1 MGPLPAAERVWR
13 EGGLRTPDIAAW
25 LRGVAGLLIWSF
37 IPFPVSLGLPRHHI
51 SAIIDERFDAAG
63 GGGMMG
69 RMLTQVP
76 LPLLPRDAAEIAP
89 GVGVVAGPDGGGVV
103 WVHGLATFAWDAGDE
118 AARRLAAVQLVQL
131 NAATQAQVAQAFGVI
146 PVSVWRW
153 ARALAGG
160 GVAGLVPAAKGP
172 QRASK
177 LTPQVVE
184 RIRELDGQGAGKA
197 AIAAATGV
205 SETSVR
211 SVLRP
216 ARPAAGSLDA
226 GGAGSVPAGQDPA
239 GPDRADTDAGF
250 AEPQVLPVLPGPVP
264 RDAERALARFGL
276 LGQGAAPA
284 FTPGA
289 RYPLAGLLLALPPLA
304 GTGLPDCARQVYGRL
319 RNGFYSLEVMLV
331 VLVFMALLREA
342 RAEGATR
349 IPPAALGRVL
359 GLDRAPEVKTIRRK
373 LAELAAAGKAA
384 DLQMA
389 LARHH
394 AAASPETLGLLYID
408 GHTRAYFG
416 KRDIQKMHL
425 ARLKFP
431 GPATEETWVT
441 GSAGDPL
448 LVVMAQPSSSLA
460 AQIRDLLPALRDIA
474 GPGARP
480 VLCFDRGGWSP
491 ALFADITDAGFDL
504 LAYRKND
511 AGKDIPDLPEDAFS
525 AAGWTGD
532 DGREH
537 AYDLADT
544 TTGVTISEGEH
555 KGRVLSLRQ
564 VTRRK
569 PGDARQVHI
578 LTTRPAAALPAAG
591 VLYRMTS
598 RWREENYFRYGR
610 AHFALD
616 ALDTY
621 AVTAEDPARLVPNPA
636 KKTAA
641 AAVKTAK
648 KTLASAEA
656 ARQEKLA
663 ALRSPAPGTS
673 VVITNEVLARLDAPV
688 QAARRDLD
696 AAKTAARAVPAKI
709 PLSEHI
715 PGMVRLDTET
725 KLITHAIRMAA
736 CNTET
741 ILARALN
748 GRYARA
754 GDEAYALIREAL
766 HASGDITIHGS
777 ALHIR
782 LDPLSAPR
790 RTRALAALCEQ
801 LTTTATR
808 YPGTQLLLR
817 YEVKEHPGTT

>member
-1 MGPLPAAERVWR
+1 
-13 EGGLRTPDIAAW
+13 
-25 LRGVAGLLIWSF
+25 
-37 IPFPVSLGLPRHHI
+37 
-51 SAIIDERFDAAG
+51 
-63 GGGMMG
+63 MMA

-131 NAATQAQVAQAFGVI
+131 KAATQVQVAQAFGVI

-160 GVAGLVPAAKGP
+160 GVAGLVPAVRGP

-177 LTPQVVE
+177 LTPRVIEQ
-184 RIRELDGQGAGKA
+184 IRELDRHGAGKT
-197 AIAAATGV
+197 AIAAAARV
-205 SETSVR
+205 SESSVR
-211 SVLRP
+211 GVLRP
-216 ARPAAGSLDA
+216 ARPAAGSQDT
-226 GGAGSVPAGQDPA
+226 GGDDGVPAGQEPA
-239 GPDRADTDAGF
+239 STDSAGTDADFADTSMGAVPDPGP
-250 AEPQVLPVLPGPVP
+250 EVLPVLPDPVP
-264 RDAERALARFGL
+264 RDGERALARFGL
-276 LGQGAAPA
+276 LGEGAHPV

-304 GTGLPDCARQVYGRL
+304 QCGLLACARQVYGRL
-319 RNGFYSLEVMLV
+319 RDGFYGLEVMLT

-373 LAELAAAGKAA
+373 LAELSAAGKAA
-384 DLQMA
+384 DLQLA

-394 AAASPETLGLLYID
+394 AAASPGTLGFLYID
-408 GHTRAYFG
+408 GHARAYFG

-460 AQIRDLLPALRDIA
+460 AQIRDLLPALRDIT
-474 GPGARP
+474 GPAARP

-491 ALFADITDAGFDL
+491 ALFAGITDAGFDL
-504 LAYRKND
+504 LTYRKND
-511 AGKDIPDLPEDAFS
+511 AGSDIPDLPEDAFS
-525 AAGWTGD
+525 AASWAGD

-537 AYDLADT
+537 TYDLADT
-544 TTGVTISEGEH
+544 MTEVRISEGEH
-555 KGRVLSLRQ
+555 KGRVLELRQ

-569 PGDARQVHI
+569 PGDTRQIHI
-578 LTTRPAAALPAAG
+578 LTTRPAAALPAAA
-591 VLYRMTS
+591 VIYRMTS

-621 AVTAEDPARLVPNPA
+621 ATTPEDPARMVPDPA

-641 AAVKTAK
+641 AAVKTAR
-648 KTLASAEA
+648 KTLAAAET
-656 ARQEKLA
+656 AREARLA
-663 ALRSPAPGTS
+663 ALRSPAPGTAT
-673 VVITNEVLARLDAPV
+673 VITNQALARLDAPV
-688 QAARRDLD
+688 DAARRDLQT
-696 AAKTAARAVPAKI
+696 AQAAARAIPAKI
-709 PLSEHI
+709 PLSEHN
-715 PGMVRLDTET
+715 PAMVKLDTET

-748 GRYARA
+748 GHYARA
-754 GDEAYALIREAL
+754 RDEAYALIREAL
-766 HASGDITIHGS
+766 HTSGDITTRGNI
-777 ALHIR
+777 LHIR

-790 RTRALAALCEQ
+790 RTRALTALCEQ
-801 LTTTATR
+801 LNTTPAT
-808 YPGTQLLLR
+808 YPGTTLTLHYQ
-817 YEVKEHPGTT
+817 VKEHPGTT

>member
-1 MGPLPAAERVWR
+1 
-13 EGGLRTPDIAAW
+13 
-25 LRGVAGLLIWSF
+25 
-37 IPFPVSLGLPRHHI
+37 
-51 SAIIDERFDAAG
+51 
-63 GGGMMG
+63 MMA

-76 LPLLPRDAAEIAP
+76 LPLLPQDAAEIAP

-131 NAATQAQVAQAFGVI
+131 SAASQVQVAQAFGVI

-177 LTPQVVE
+177 LTPQVIE
-184 RIRELDGQGAGKA
+184 RIRELDRHGAGKA

-205 SETSVR
+205 SESSVR

-216 ARPAAGSLDA
+216 ARPAADG
-226 GGAGSVPAGQDPA
+226 VPAGQDPA
-239 GPDRADTDAGF
+239 DAGV
-250 AEPQVLPVLPGPVP
+250 AEPGPLPVLPDPVP

-276 LGQGAAPA
+276 LGEGAAPV

-304 GTGLPDCARQVYGRL
+304 RSGLLDCARQVYGRL
-319 RNGFYSLEVMLV
+319 RNGFYGLEMMLI

-373 LAELAAAGKAA
+373 LAGLAAAGKAA
-384 DLQMA
+384 ELQLA

-394 AAASPETLGLLYID
+394 AAASPGTLGFLYVD

-460 AQIRDLLPALRDIA
+460 AQIRDLLPALRDIT
-474 GPGARP
+474 GPAARP

-504 LAYRKND
+504 LTYRKND
-511 AGKDIPDLPEDAFS
+511 TGKDIPDLPGDAFTT
-525 AAGWTGD
+525 AAWTGD

-537 AYDLADT
+537 TYDLAESAVALT
-544 TTGVTISEGEH
+544 VSEGEH
-555 KGRVLSLRQ
+555 KGRVLELRQ

-569 PGDARQVHI
+569 PGDTRQVRI
-578 LTTRPAAALPAAG
+578 LTTREPGELPAAA
-591 VLYRMTS
+591 VIYRMTS

-621 AVTAEDPARLVPNPA
+621 ATTPEDPARMVPNPA

-641 AAVKTAK
+641 AAVSTAK
-648 KTLASAEA
+648 KDLAQAQA
-656 ARQEKLA
+656 ARHRQLD
-663 ALRSPAPGTS
+663 ALRQPAPGTA
-673 VVITNEVLARLDAPV
+673 VVITNQALARLGAPV
-688 QAARRDLD
+688 DAARRDL
-696 AAKTAARAVPAKI
+696 AAAQAAARAVPAKI
-709 PLSEHI
+709 PLAEHN
-715 PGMVRLDTET
+715 PDMVQLDTET

-741 ILARALN
+741 ILARTLN

-777 ALHIR
+777 TLHIR

-801 LTTTATR
+801 LNTAPAT
-808 YPGTQLLLR
+808 YPGTTLTLH
-817 YEVKEHPGTT
+817 YDVKEHPGTT

>member
-1 MGPLPAAERVWR
+1 
-13 EGGLRTPDIAAW
+13 
-25 LRGVAGLLIWSF
+25 
-37 IPFPVSLGLPRHHI
+37 
-51 SAIIDERFDAAG
+51 
-63 GGGMMG
+63 MMA

-131 NAATQAQVAQAFGVI
+131 KAATQVQVAQAFGVI

-160 GVAGLVPAAKGP
+160 GVAGLVPAIKGP

-177 LTPQVVE
+177 LTPQVIG
-184 RIRELDGQGAGKA
+184 RIRELDRQGAGKA
-197 AIAAATGV
+197 AIAAAAGV
-205 SETSVR
+205 SESSVR
-211 SVLRP
+211 GVLRP
-216 ARPAAGSLDA
+216 ARPAAG
-226 GGAGSVPAGQDPA
+226 GADGVPAGQDPA
-239 GPDRADTDAGF
+239 DAGSADTDLAGADTDTDSADAGF
-250 AEPQVLPVLPGPVP
+250 AEPEALPVLPDPVP

-276 LGQGAAPA
+276 LGEGAAPV

-289 RYPLAGLLLALPPLA
+289 RYPLAGLLLALPPLV
-304 GTGLPDCARQVYGRL
+304 GTGLLDCARQVYGRL
-319 RNGFYSLEVMLV
+319 RNGFYGLEVMLI

-349 IPPAALGRVL
+349 IPPDALGRVL

-373 LAELAAAGKAA
+373 LAGLSAAGKAA
-384 DLQMA
+384 DLQLA

-394 AAASPETLGLLYID
+394 AAASPDTLGFLYID

-416 KRDIQKMHL
+416 KRDIQKMHVT
-425 ARLKFP
+425 RLKFP

-448 LVVMAQPSSSLA
+448 LVVMAKPSSSLA
-460 AQIRDLLPALRDIA
+460 AQIRDLLPALGDIA
-474 GPGARP
+474 GPGAKP
-480 VLCFDRGGWSP
+480 ALCFDRGGWSP

-504 LAYRKND
+504 LTYRKND
-511 AGKDIPDLPEDAFS
+511 TGKDIPDLPGEAFT
-525 AAGWTGD
+525 AAAWAGD
-532 DGREH
+532 DGRPLS
-537 AYDLADT
+537 YDLADT
-544 TTGVTISEGEH
+544 TISLTVSEGEH
-555 KGRVLSLRQ
+555 KGRVLELRQ

-569 PGDARQVHI
+569 PGDTRQVHI
-578 LTTRPAAALPAAG
+578 LTTRPAAALPAAA
-591 VLYRMTS
+591 VIYRMTS

-616 ALDTY
+616 AHDTY
-621 AVTAEDPARLVPNPA
+621 AVTPEDPGRMVPNPA

-641 AAVKTAK
+641 AAVSTARK
-648 KTLASAEA
+648 DLAQAEA
-656 ARQEKLA
+656 ARQRKLD
-663 ALRSPAPGTS
+663 ALRQPAPGTA
-673 VVITNEVLARLDAPV
+673 VVITNQALARLDAPV
-688 QAARRDLD
+688 DAARRDL
-696 AAKTAARAVPAKI
+696 AAAQAAARAVPAKI
-709 PLSEHI
+709 PLAEHN
-715 PGMVRLDTET
+715 PDMVKLDTET

-736 CNTET
+736 CNAET

-748 GRYARA
+748 SCYARA

-777 ALHIR
+777 TLHIR

-801 LTTTATR
+801 LTTTTTR
-808 YPGTQLLLR
+808 YPGTRLVLH

>member
-1 MGPLPAAERVWR
+1 MK
-13 EGGLRTPDIAAW
+13 
-25 LRGVAGLLIWSF
+25 GLL
-37 IPFPVSLGLPRHHI
+37 
-51 SAIIDERFDAAG
+51 
-63 GGGMMG
+63 
-69 RMLTQVP
+69 
-76 LPLLPRDAAEIAP
+76 
-89 GVGVVAGPDGGGVV
+89 
-103 WVHGLATFAWDAGDE
+103 
-118 AARRLAAVQLVQL
+118 RLAAVQLVQL
-131 NAATQAQVAQAFGVI
+131 NAATQVQVAEAFGVI

-153 ARALAGG
+153 AKALAGG
-160 GVAGLVPAAKGP
+160 GVAGLVPAIKGP

-177 LTPQVVE
+177 LTPEVTG
-184 RIRELDGQGAGKA
+184 RIRELDRHGAGKA

-205 SETSVR
+205 SESSVR

-216 ARPAAGSLDA
+216 ARPAAG
-226 GGAGSVPAGQDPA
+226 GVPAGQDPA
-239 GPDRADTDAGF
+239 DTDVADTGAGF
-250 AEPQVLPVLPGPVP
+250 AEPEPEVLPVLPDPVP
-264 RDAERALARFGL
+264 RDAERVLARFGL
-276 LGQGAAPA
+276 LGEGAVPA

-304 GTGLPDCARQVYGRL
+304 GTGLLACARQVYGRL
-319 RNGFYSLEVMLV
+319 RNGFYGLEVMLV
-331 VLVFMALLREA
+331 AGVFLALLREA

-373 LAELAAAGKAA
+373 LGELAAAGKAA
-384 DLQMA
+384 DLQLA

-394 AAASPETLGLLYID
+394 AAASPGTLGFLYID

-460 AQIRDLLPALRDIA
+460 AQIRDLLPALRDIT
-474 GPGARP
+474 GPGAKP

-504 LAYRKND
+504 LTYRKND
-511 AGKDIPDLPEDAFS
+511 AGKDIPALPGTMFAMAS
-525 AAGWTGD
+525 CTGD

-537 AYDLADT
+537 ASDLADT
-544 TTGVTISEGEH
+544 TVALTVSEGEH
-555 KGRVLSLRQ
+555 KGRVLTLRQ

-569 PGDARQVHI
+569 PGDTRQVHI
-578 LTTRPAAALPAAG
+578 LTTRGPRELPAAG
-591 VLYRMTS
+591 VIYRMTS

-610 AHFALD
+610 AHFSLD
-616 ALDTY
+616 ALDSY
-621 AVTAEDPARLVPNPA
+621 AVTAEDPDRMVPNPA

-648 KTLASAEA
+648 KTLASAQTAREA
-656 ARQEKLA
+656 NLA

-673 VVITNEVLARLDAPV
+673 VMITNATLARLEAPV
-688 QAARRDLD
+688 TAARRDL
-696 AAKTAARAVPAKI
+696 ATAQAAARAIPAKI
-709 PLSEHI
+709 PLSQHN
-715 PGMVRLDTET
+715 PAMVKLDTET

-754 GDEAYALIREAL
+754 GDEACALIREAL
-766 HASGDITIHGS
+766 HASGDITTRGNV
-777 ALHIR
+777 LHIR

-790 RTRALAALCEQ
+790 RTRALAALCGQ
-801 LTTTATR
+801 LNTTPAT
-808 YPGTQLLLR
+808 YPGTTLTLH
-817 YEVKEHPGTT
+817 YEAKEHPGTA

>member
-1 MGPLPAAERVWR
+1 
-13 EGGLRTPDIAAW
+13 
-25 LRGVAGLLIWSF
+25 
-37 IPFPVSLGLPRHHI
+37 
-51 SAIIDERFDAAG
+51 
-63 GGGMMG
+63 MMA

-103 WVHGLATFAWDAGDE
+103 WVHGLATFAWDADDE

-131 NAATQAQVAQAFGVI
+131 KAATQVQVAQAFGVI

-177 LTPQVVE
+177 LTPQVIE
-184 RIRELDGQGAGKA
+184 QIRELDRHGAGKA
-197 AIAAATGV
+197 AIAAAAGV
-205 SETSVR
+205 SESSVR

-216 ARPAAGSLDA
+216 ARPAAGSQDA
-226 GGAGSVPAGQDPA
+226 GGADGIPAGQDPA
-239 GPDRADTDAGF
+239 GTDADFADTGMGA
-250 AEPQVLPVLPGPVP
+250 APEPEVLPVLPDPVS
-264 RDAERALARFGL
+264 RDGERALARFGL
-276 LGQGAAPA
+276 LGEGAVPS

-304 GTGLPDCARQVYGRL
+304 GTGLLACARQVYGRF
-319 RNGFYSLEVMLV
+319 RNGFYGLEVMLV

-349 IPPAALGRVL
+349 IPPDALGRVL

-384 DLQMA
+384 ELQLA

-394 AAASPETLGLLYID
+394 AAASPGTLGFLYID

-474 GPGARP
+474 GPAAKP

-491 ALFADITDAGFDL
+491 ALFAGIADAGFDL
-504 LAYRKND
+504 LTYRKND
-511 AGKDIPDLPEDAFS
+511 TGKDIPDLPEDAFS
-525 AAGWTGD
+525 AASWPGD
-532 DGREH
+532 DGRPH
-537 AYDLADT
+537 KYDLADT
-544 TTGVTISEGEH
+544 TISLTVSEGEH
-555 KGRVLSLRQ
+555 KGRVLQLRQ

-569 PGDARQVHI
+569 PGHTRQVHI
-578 LTTRPAAALPAAG
+578 LTTRPAAALPAAA
-591 VLYRMTS
+591 VIYRMTS

-621 AVTAEDPARLVPNPA
+621 ATTPEDPARLVPDPA

-648 KTLASAEA
+648 KTLADAAA
-656 ARQEKLA
+656 AREEKLA
-663 ALRSPAPGTS
+663 ALRSPAPGTAT
-673 VVITNEVLARLDAPV
+673 VITNQALARLDAPV
-688 QAARRDLD
+688 DAARRDLD
-696 AAKTAARAVPAKI
+696 AAKAAAKAIPAKI
-709 PLSEHI
+709 PLAEHN
-715 PGMVRLDTET
+715 PAMVKLDTET

-766 HASGDITIHGS
+766 HASGDITIRGS
-777 ALHIR
+777 VLHIR

-801 LTTTATR
+801 LNTAPAT
-808 YPGTQLLLR
+808 YPGTTLTLH
-817 YEVKEHPGTT
+817 YEVKEHPGTA

>member
-1 MGPLPAAERVWR
+1 MA
-13 EGGLRTPDIAAW
+13 
-25 LRGVAGLLIWSF
+25 
-37 IPFPVSLGLPRHHI
+37 
-51 SAIIDERFDAAG
+51 
-63 GGGMMG
+63 

-131 NAATQAQVAQAFGVI
+131 KAATQVQVAQAFGVI

-177 LTPQVVE
+177 LTPQVIE
-184 RIRELDGQGAGKA
+184 QIRELDRHGAGKA

-205 SETSVR
+205 SESSVR

-216 ARPAAGSLDA
+216 ARPAAGSQDA
-226 GGAGSVPAGQDPA
+226 GGADGIPAGQDPA
-239 GPDRADTDAGF
+239 GTDSAGTDADFADTGMGAAPDPDP
-250 AEPQVLPVLPGPVP
+250 EPEVLPVLPDPVP

-276 LGQGAAPA
+276 LGEGAAPA

-304 GTGLPDCARQVYGRL
+304 GTGLLACARQVYGRL
-319 RNGFYSLEVMLV
+319 RDGFYGLEVMLV
-331 VLVFMALLREA
+331 MGVFMALLREA

-349 IPPAALGRVL
+349 IPPDALGRVPV
-359 GLDRAPEVKTIRRK
+359 LDRAPEVKTIRRK

-384 DLQMA
+384 ELQLA
-389 LARHH
+389 LARHQ
-394 AAASPETLGLLYID
+394 AAARPDTLGFLYID

-474 GPGARP
+474 GPAARP

-491 ALFADITDAGFDL
+491 ALFAGIADAGFDL
-504 LAYRKND
+504 LTYRKND
-511 AGKDIPDLPEDAFS
+511 TGKDIPDLPGDAFS

-537 AYDLADT
+537 TYELADT
-544 TTGVTISEGEH
+544 MTEVTISEGEH
-555 KGRVLSLRQ
+555 KGRVLELRQ

-569 PGDARQVHI
+569 PGDTRQVRI

-591 VLYRMTS
+591 VIYRMTS

-610 AHFALD
+610 THFALD
-616 ALDTY
+616 ALDSY
-621 AVTAEDPARLVPNPA
+621 ATTPEDRARMVPNPA

-648 KTLASAEA
+648 KTLTAAET
-656 ARQEKLA
+656 AREARFA
-663 ALRSPAPGTS
+663 ALRSPAPGTAT
-673 VVITNEVLARLDAPV
+673 VITNQALARLDAPV
-688 QAARRDLD
+688 DAARRDLQ
-696 AAKTAARAVPAKI
+696 AAQAAARAIPAKI
-709 PLSEHI
+709 PLSEHN
-715 PGMVRLDTET
+715 PAMVKLDTET

-766 HASGDITIHGS
+766 HASGDITTAAASCTS
-777 ALHIR
+777 AW
-782 LDPLSAPR
+782 
-790 RTRALAALCEQ
+790 
-801 LTTTATR
+801 TR
-808 YPGTQLLLR
+808 YR
-817 YEVKEHPGTT
+817 HPAAPARSPPSANS

>member
-1 MGPLPAAERVWR
+1 
-13 EGGLRTPDIAAW
+13 
-25 LRGVAGLLIWSF
+25 
-37 IPFPVSLGLPRHHI
+37 
-51 SAIIDERFDAAG
+51 
-63 GGGMMG
+63 MMA

-103 WVHGLATFAWDAGDE
+103 WVHGLATFAWDADDE

-131 NAATQAQVAQAFGVI
+131 KAATQVQVAQAFGVI

-177 LTPQVVE
+177 LTPQVIE
-184 RIRELDGQGAGKA
+184 QIRELDRHGAGKA
-197 AIAAATGV
+197 AIAAAAGV
-205 SETSVR
+205 SESSVR
-211 SVLRP
+211 SVLGP
-216 ARPAAGSLDA
+216 ARPAAGSQDA
-226 GGAGSVPAGQDPA
+226 GGADGIPAGQDPA
-239 GPDRADTDAGF
+239 GTDSAGTDADFADTGVGAAPDP
-250 AEPQVLPVLPGPVP
+250 EPEVLPVLPDPVP
-264 RDAERALARFGL
+264 RDGERALARFGL
-276 LGQGAAPA
+276 LGEGAVPA

-304 GTGLPDCARQVYGRL
+304 GTGLLACARQVYGRF
-319 RNGFYSLEVMLV
+319 RNGFYGLEVMLV

-349 IPPAALGRVL
+349 IPPDALGRVL

-373 LAELAAAGKAA
+373 LGELAAAGKAA
-384 DLQMA
+384 DLQLA

-394 AAASPETLGLLYID
+394 AAATPGTLGFLYID

-504 LAYRKND
+504 LTYRKND
-511 AGKDIPDLPEDAFS
+511 TGKDIPDLPGTAFATAS
-525 AAGWTGD
+525 CTGD
-532 DGREH
+532 DGRKH

-544 TTGVTISEGEH
+544 TTDLTISEGEH
-555 KGRVLSLRQ
+555 KGRVLTLRQ

-569 PGDARQVHI
+569 PGDTRQVRI
-578 LTTRPAAALPAAG
+578 LTTRPAAALPAAA
-591 VLYRMTS
+591 VIYRMTS

-621 AVTAEDPARLVPNPA
+621 AITAEDPARMVPDPA

-641 AAVKTAK
+641 ATVRTAK
-648 KTLASAEA
+648 KTLAAAEA
-656 ARQEKLA
+656 ARQDKLA
-663 ALRSPAPGTS
+663 ALRSPAPGAS
-673 VVITNEVLARLDAPV
+673 VVITNTTLARLDAPV
-688 QAARRDLD
+688 TAARRDL
-696 AAKTAARAVPAKI
+696 AAAQAAARAIPAKI
-709 PLSEHI
+709 PLSEHN
-715 PGMVRLDTET
+715 PAMVKLDTET

-754 GDEAYALIREAL
+754 DDEAYALIREAL

-777 ALHIR
+777 TLHIR

-801 LTTTATR
+801 LNTAPAT
-808 YPGTQLLLR
+808 YPGTTLTLH
-817 YEVKEHPGTT
+817 YEVKEHPGTA

>member
-1 MGPLPAAERVWR
+1 MA
-13 EGGLRTPDIAAW
+13 
-25 LRGVAGLLIWSF
+25 
-37 IPFPVSLGLPRHHI
+37 
-51 SAIIDERFDAAG
+51 
-63 GGGMMG
+63 

-89 GVGVVAGPDGGGVV
+89 GVGVAAGPDGGGVV

-131 NAATQAQVAQAFGVI
+131 KAATQVQVAQAFGVI

-160 GVAGLVPAAKGP
+160 GVAGLVPAIKGP

-177 LTPQVVE
+177 LTPQVIG
-184 RIRELDGQGAGKA
+184 RIRELDRQGAGKA
-197 AIAAATGV
+197 AIAAAAGV
-205 SETSVR
+205 SESSVR
-211 SVLRP
+211 GVLRP
-216 ARPAAGSLDA
+216 ARPAAG
-226 GGAGSVPAGQDPA
+226 GADGVPAGQDPA
-239 GPDRADTDAGF
+239 DADSADTDLAGADTDTDTDSADAGAGF
-250 AEPQVLPVLPGPVP
+250 AEPEALPVLPDPVP

-276 LGQGAAPA
+276 LGEGAAPV

-304 GTGLPDCARQVYGRL
+304 GTGLLDCARQVYGRL
-319 RNGFYSLEVMLV
+319 RNGFYGLEVMLI

-349 IPPAALGRVL
+349 IPPDALGRVL

-373 LAELAAAGKAA
+373 LAGLSAAGKAA
-384 DLQMA
+384 DLQLA

-394 AAASPETLGLLYID
+394 AAASPDTLGFLYID

-416 KRDIQKMHL
+416 KRDIQKMHVT
-425 ARLKFP
+425 RLKFP

-448 LVVMAQPSSSLA
+448 LVVMAKPSSSLA
-460 AQIRDLLPALRDIA
+460 AQIRDLLPALRDIT
-474 GPGARP
+474 GPGAKP
-480 VLCFDRGGWSP
+480 ALCFDRGGWSP

-504 LAYRKND
+504 LTYRKND
-511 AGKDIPDLPEDAFS
+511 TGKDIPGLPEDAFS
-525 AAGWTGD
+525 AAAWAGD
-532 DGREH
+532 DGRPLS
-537 AYDLADT
+537 YDLADT
-544 TTGVTISEGEH
+544 TISLTVSEGEH
-555 KGRVLSLRQ
+555 KGRVLELRQ

-569 PGDARQVHI
+569 PGGTRQVHI
-578 LTTRPAAALPAAG
+578 LTTRPAAALPAAA
-591 VLYRMTS
+591 VIYRMTS

-616 ALDTY
+616 AHDTY
-621 AVTAEDPARLVPNPA
+621 AVTPEDPGRMVPNPA

-641 AAVKTAK
+641 AAVSTAK
-648 KTLASAEA
+648 KDLAQAEA
-656 ARQEKLA
+656 ARQRKLD
-663 ALRSPAPGTS
+663 ALRQPAPGTA
-673 VVITNEVLARLDAPV
+673 VVITNQALARLDAPV
-688 QAARRDLD
+688 DAARRDL
-696 AAKTAARAVPAKI
+696 AATQAAARAIPAKI
-709 PLSEHI
+709 PLAEHN
-715 PGMVRLDTET
+715 PDMVKLDTET

-736 CNTET
+736 CNAET

-748 GRYARA
+748 SCYARA

-777 ALHIR
+777 TLHIR

-801 LTTTATR
+801 LTATTTR
-808 YPGTQLLLR
+808 YPGTRLVLH

>member
-1 MGPLPAAERVWR
+1 M
-13 EGGLRTPDIAAW
+13 
-25 LRGVAGLLIWSF
+25 
-37 IPFPVSLGLPRHHI
+37 
-51 SAIIDERFDAAG
+51 
-63 GGGMMG
+63 
-69 RMLTQVP
+69 
-76 LPLLPRDAAEIAP
+76 
-89 GVGVVAGPDGGGVV
+89 
-103 WVHGLATFAWDAGDE
+103 
-118 AARRLAAVQLVQL
+118 
-131 NAATQAQVAQAFGVI
+131 
-146 PVSVWRW
+146 
-153 ARALAGG
+153 
-160 GVAGLVPAAKGP
+160 
-172 QRASK
+172 
-177 LTPQVVE
+177 
-184 RIRELDGQGAGKA
+184 
-197 AIAAATGV
+197 
-205 SETSVR
+205 
-211 SVLRP
+211 
-216 ARPAAGSLDA
+216 
-226 GGAGSVPAGQDPA
+226 
-239 GPDRADTDAGF
+239 
-250 AEPQVLPVLPGPVP
+250 LPVLPDPVP

-276 LGQGAAPA
+276 LGEGALPA

-319 RNGFYSLEVMLV
+319 RNGFYGLEVMLV
-331 VLVFMALLREA
+331 AGVFMALLREA

-349 IPPAALGRVL
+349 IPPDALGRVL

-384 DLQMA
+384 ELQLA

-394 AAASPETLGLLYID
+394 AAASPGTLGFLYID

-460 AQIRDLLPALRDIA
+460 AQIRDLLPSLRDIT
-474 GPGARP
+474 GPGAKP

-504 LAYRKND
+504 LTYRKND
-511 AGKDIPDLPEDAFS
+511 TGKDVPYLPGTAFAMAS
-525 AAGWTGD
+525 CTGD

-544 TTGVTISEGEH
+544 TTDLTVSEGEH
-555 KGRVLSLRQ
+555 KGRTLTLRQ

-569 PGDARQVHI
+569 PGDTRQVRI
-578 LTTRPAAALPAAG
+578 LTTRPAADLPAAA
-591 VLYRMTS
+591 VIYRMTS

-616 ALDTY
+616 ALDCY
-621 AVTAEDPARLVPNPA
+621 AVTAEDPARMVPNPA

-641 AAVKTAK
+641 ATVKTAK
-648 KTLASAEA
+648 KTLTAAET
-656 ARQEKLA
+656 AREARLA
-663 ALRSPAPGTS
+663 ALRHPAPGTAT
-673 VVITNEVLARLDAPV
+673 VITNQALARLDAPV
-688 QAARRDLD
+688 DAARRDLQ
-696 AAKTAARAVPAKI
+696 AAQAAARAVPAKI
-709 PLSEHI
+709 PLSEHN
-715 PGMVRLDTET
+715 PDMVKLDTET
-725 KLITHAIRMAA
+725 KLITHAVRMAA

-766 HASGDITIHGS
+766 HASGDITISGS
-777 ALHIR
+777 VLHIR

-808 YPGTQLLLR
+808 YPGTQLLLQ
-817 YEVKEHPGTT
+817 YEVKEHPGTRLLTWCESRCDVPA

>member
-1 MGPLPAAERVWR
+1 MA
-13 EGGLRTPDIAAW
+13 
-25 LRGVAGLLIWSF
+25 
-37 IPFPVSLGLPRHHI
+37 
-51 SAIIDERFDAAG
+51 
-63 GGGMMG
+63 

-76 LPLLPRDAAEIAP
+76 LPLLPGDAAEIAP

-103 WVHGLATFAWDAGDE
+103 WVHGLATFAWDPGDE

-131 NAATQAQVAQAFGVI
+131 KAATKVQVAQAFGVI

-153 ARALAGG
+153 ARALAAG

-172 QRASK
+172 RRASK
-177 LTPQVVE
+177 LTPQVIG
-184 RIRELDGQGAGKA
+184 RIRELDRHGAGKA
-197 AIAAATGV
+197 AIAAAAGV
-205 SETSVR
+205 SESSVR
-211 SVLRP
+211 GVLRP
-216 ARPAAGSLDA
+216 ARPAAG
-226 GGAGSVPAGQDPA
+226 GADGVPAGRDLA
-239 GPDRADTDAGF
+239 GTDTGMGA
-250 AEPQVLPVLPGPVP
+250 AEPEPDALAVLPDPVP

-276 LGQGAAPA
+276 LGEGAAPV

-304 GTGLPDCARQVYGRL
+304 GTGLLDCARQVYGRL
-319 RNGFYSLEVMLV
+319 RNGFYGLEVMLV

-349 IPPAALGRVL
+349 IPPDALGRVL

-384 DLQMA
+384 DLQLA

-394 AAASPETLGLLYID
+394 AAATPGTLGFLYID

-460 AQIRDLLPALRDIA
+460 AQIRDLLPALRGIA
-474 GPGARP
+474 GPAAKP

-491 ALFADITDAGFDL
+491 ALFADIIDAGFDL
-504 LAYRKND
+504 LTYRKND
-511 AGKDIPDLPEDAFS
+511 TGNDIPDLPGTAFAMAS
-525 AAGWTGD
+525 CAGD

-537 AYDLADT
+537 TYDLADT
-544 TTGVTISEGEH
+544 TTRLTVSEGEH
-555 KGRVLSLRQ
+555 KGRVLTLRQ

-569 PGDARQVHI
+569 PGDPRQVRI
-578 LTTRPAAALPAAG
+578 LTTRPAADLPAAA
-591 VLYRMTS
+591 VIYRMTS

-616 ALDTY
+616 ALDSY
-621 AVTAEDPARLVPNPA
+621 AITAEDPGRMVPNPA

-641 AAVKTAK
+641 ATVKTAK

-656 ARQEKLA
+656 ARQEKLT
-663 ALRSPAPGTS
+663 ALHSPAPGTS
-673 VVITNEVLARLDAPV
+673 AMITNTTLARLDAPV
-688 QAARRDLD
+688 QAARRDL
-696 AAKTAARAVPAKI
+696 AAAQAAARAVPAKI
-709 PLSEHI
+709 PLAEHN
-715 PGMVRLDTET
+715 PAMVKLDTET

-766 HASGDITIHGS
+766 HASGDITISGT

-801 LTTTATR
+801 LSTTRTC
-808 YPGTQLLLR
+808 YPGTHLVLR
-817 YEVKEHPGTT
+817 YEVKEHPGTA